1 MDKYE
6 VGFNGH
12 KIVFATSFDNAK
24 QSVEK
29 DLKTIHPNLN
39 AEFSYVT
46 KLEEEKWWT
55 RISTY
60 MDFLLA
66 FC

>member
-46 KLEEEKWWT
+46 KLEEEKG
-55 RISTY
+55 
-60 MDFLLA
+60 
-66 FC
+66 